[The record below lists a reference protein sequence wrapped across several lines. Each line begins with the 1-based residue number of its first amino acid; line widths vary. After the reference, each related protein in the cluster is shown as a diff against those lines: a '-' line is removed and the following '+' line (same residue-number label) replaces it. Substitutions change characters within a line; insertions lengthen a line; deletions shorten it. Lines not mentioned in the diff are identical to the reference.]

1 MKKPIEIQT
10 DMSIIED
17 LVGLKGKNIQ
27 KSYYPQLLAIIDELD
42 REKQKYL
49 SIFNNAVNGIL
60 RIRPNGEFFDFNPA
74 MALILGIPED
84 DKRGKNLLRDY
95 IKDRD
100 DFHKI
105 ITGCRESSQVINDE
119 LNLRKS
125 DGTNIIVFLN
135 AHLINIDG
143 EEIIEL
149 FVLDMTEKIQAEER
163 LIQGQK
169 MEAVGKLAG
178 GIAHDFNNL
187 LTSIMGA
194 TDMLMNGPHSED
206 ELREYGDIIL
216 TSSEMAVELTSKLLA
231 FSRQESVKKTELSLG
246 EILDLGIAI
255 LERTLNS
262 QIILK
267 KEIHTQNDII
277 FGNKAELQNCLINL
291 AVNSSHAMP
300 KGGNLT
306 ITLDNR
312 HLSKED
318 ARRLDPDIKQGDYI
332 LLSIMDTGTGIK
344 PSDLPHIFE
353 PFFTTKEKGK
363 GTGLGLST
371 VYGIIKEHKGFIQ
384 AESEWGKGTV
394 FTIYLPLL

>member
-17 LVGLKGKNIQ
+17 LVGLKDNNIQ

-60 RIRPNGEFFDFNPA
+60 RIKPNGDFFDFNPA
-74 MALILGIPED
+74 MALILGIPKD
-84 DKRGKNLLRDY
+84 DKSELNLLRDF
-95 IKDRD
+95 IKNRD
-100 DFHKI
+100 EFHKI
-105 ITGCRESSQVINDE
+105 ISDCRESSKVINDE
-119 LNLRKS
+119 LNLRKT
-125 DGTNIIVFLN
+125 DGTKIIVFLN
-135 AHLINIDG
+135 AHLINISG

-149 FVLDMTEKIQAEER
+149 FVQDITEKIQAEER

-169 MEAVGKLAG
+169 MEAIGKLAG

-194 TDMLMNGPHSED
+194 TDMLMRGPHSEA
-206 ELREYGDIIL
+206 ELAEYGEIIL
-216 TSSEMAVELTSKLLA
+216 SSSEMAVELTSKLLT
-231 FSRQESVKKTELSLG
+231 FSRQESVKKTKISLE
-246 EILDLGIAI
+246 EILNLGIAI

-262 QIILK
+262 QIIVK
-267 KEIHTQNDII
+267 KEIYSRKDVI

-300 KGGNLT
+300 RGGNLT
-306 ITLDNR
+306 ISMENCF
-312 HLSKED
+312 LSEND
-318 ARRLDPDIKQGDYI
+318 ARRLDPDIKEGEYV
-332 LLSIMDTGTGIK
+332 LLSIKDTGTGIK
-344 PSDLPHIFE
+344 ETDLPHIFE
-353 PFFTTKEKGK
+353 PFYTTKEKGK